1 MDALGSGLFYA
12 GVVTTLIGLFS
23 LIRPLRWVGIRTR
36 RRGVLVATFGAV
48 LGLGTTVL
56 PTPVRTTAARDML
69 IDQWL
74 PPEWQFG
81 DTTSGASAL
90 PRRSCSPR
98 SARSV
103 V

>member
-12 GVVTTLIGLFS
+12 GVVTTLVGLFS

-56 PTPVRTTAARDML
+56 PPWSVRPPLATCSSISGSRNGSLAIPRAAR
-69 IDQWL
+69 
-74 PPEWQFG
+74 PRYPG
-81 DTTSGASAL
+81 GAV
-90 PRRSCSPR
+90 RRDP
-98 SARSV
+98 ARSV